1 MSYSPPNTFA
11 DGTTLTSNDLEGNF
25 QALRVYLHKGIV
37 TGDLQSAKVLDTQ
50 HVQPPEQS
58 PITGLQ
64 HGVTGYQGGQWAGGA
79 EIRLTFATKYLSG
92 QGRPDNVAVHH
103 LPQAA
108 FTLELRRTAYCL
120 FHYWF
125 EVEVGPDVSAAS
137 YQETDFAARRVHVIP
152 YIGDLE
158 DALSGTGS
166 SFFSHQ
172 AQEIRNGSQQ
182 SGSIKGTSPIGA
194 SAPFTVTG
202 GYGSRQG
209 TVVRERALGT
219 HNFGLA
225 VHSLAG
231 RAGVVNWGIAIEAF
245 YL

>member
-1 MSYSPPNTFA
+1 MSYSPPTTFA
-11 DGTTLTSNDLEGNF
+11 DGSTLTSTALEGNF
-25 QALRVYLHKGIV
+25 DALRVYLHKGIV
-37 TGDLQSAKVLDTQ
+37 AGDLQSAQVFDTQ
-50 HVQPPEQS
+50 HVQPPEQNA
-58 PITGLQ
+58 ITGLQ

-92 QGRPDNVAVHH
+92 QGRATNPAVHN

-108 FTLELRRTAYCL
+108 FTLELRRVAYCL

-125 EVEVGPDVSAAS
+125 EVEVGPDVSTAS
-137 YQETDFAARRVHVIP
+137 YQVSAAERRVHVIP
-152 YIGDLE
+152 YIGDLD
-158 DALSGTGS
+158 DALTGTGS

-172 AQEIRNGSQQ
+172 AQEIRNGSQA

-209 TVVRERALGT
+209 TVIRERALGT

>member
-1 MSYSPPNTFA
+1 MSYSPPNTFV

-25 QALRVYLHKGIV
+25 EALRVYLHKGIV
-37 TGDLQSAKVLDTQ
+37 TGDLESAQVLDTQ

-125 EVEVGPDVSAAS
+125 EVEVGPDVSTAS
-137 YQETDFAARRVHVIP
+137 YQVSAAERRVHVIP

-158 DALSGTGS
+158 DALSGTGA

-172 AQEIRNGSQQ
+172 AQEIRNGSQA

-194 SAPFTVTG
+194 SAPF
-202 GYGSRQG
+202 GS
-209 TVVRERALGT
+209 T
-219 HNFGLA
+219 
-225 VHSLAG
+225 
-231 RAGVVNWGIAIEAF
+231 
-245 YL
+245 

>member
-1 MSYSPPNTFA
+1 
-11 DGTTLTSNDLEGNF
+11 
-25 QALRVYLHKGIV
+25 
-37 TGDLQSAKVLDTQ
+37 
-50 HVQPPEQS
+50 
-58 PITGLQ
+58 
-64 HGVTGYQGGQWAGGA
+64 
-79 EIRLTFATKYLSG
+79 
-92 QGRPDNVAVHH
+92 VHH

-172 AQEIRNGSQQ
+172 AQEIRNGSQA
-182 SGSIKGTSPIGA
+182 SGSIKGSSPIGA

-209 TVVRERALGT
+209 T
-219 HNFGLA
+219 
-225 VHSLAG
+225 LAG